1 MSKKKSRKKCIKVYR
16 KTVVGVTH
24 KLLKG
29 TDNKDEIRIAGNI
42 VCGMIN
48 DFTEYLFR
56 FDDEVMTEKEQE
68 HLTNIINEYL
78 LKISG
83 KVDSYTPERED
94 VLYVAMK
101 LGKMI
106 IKTNQIISENE

>member
-1 MSKKKSRKKCIKVYR
+1 MSKKNSRKKCIKIYR
-16 KTVVGVTH
+16 KTVVSVTH

-29 TDNKDEIRIAGNI
+29 TDNAEEIKITGNI
-42 VCGMIN
+42 VCDMIN
-48 DFTEYLFR
+48 SFTEYLFS

-68 HLTNIINEYL
+68 HLTNILNEYL